1 MSCLAELSAPQAQG
15 RRSGL
20 AWLLWPDTNQVRNF
34 QMRRF
39 SMLRKMLSLLI
50 LLPCIIL
57 ISSGFLRAQT
67 IYHPEKLGPQD
78 YNFTTVD
85 SPGLYQEVDNG
96 NFVTWVNNSG
106 LVSQQYVGIDGNFHT
121 AVLLEDGWEVIDV
134 PGATNTEGTNANSQG
149 QIALTYSG
157 ADGVAHLA
165 IWKEGRYSYV
175 NDPCPA
181 EYTYGVAV
189 GINDLGQVTSY
200 VIDSNGVGW
209 ACVGNIGK
217 HPNFPYRSAVFGF
230 PGAVGTVPIMTND
243 LGVTVGAY
251 WDAQGVQH
259 GFVHRM
265 IGNVFTSVD
274 FPGASNSWVQG
285 IDDEGIMN
293 GSAQLNANGDW
304 AGFEIIGGHIEDW
317 NMPDAVQTDLF
328 VITNNL
334 RVAGLYQSADG
345 VWHGFVATPR

>member
-1 MSCLAELSAPQAQG
+1 
-15 RRSGL
+15 
-20 AWLLWPDTNQVRNF
+20 
-34 QMRRF
+34 
-39 SMLRKMLSLLI
+39 MLRKMLSLLI
-50 LLPCIIL
+50 LLPCITL
-57 ISSGFLRAQT
+57 TSSGFLRAQT

-85 SPGLYQEVDNG
+85 SPGLYQEVDTG
-96 NFVTWVNNSG
+96 WFVTWVNNSG
-106 LVSQQYVGIDGNFHT
+106 LVSQMYIGNDGNVHT
-121 AVLLEDGWEVIDV
+121 AVLLEDGWRVIDV
-134 PGATNTEGTNANSQG
+134 PGATNTAGTNANSQG
-149 QIALTYSG
+149 QIALTYWG

-165 IWKEGRYSYV
+165 IWKEGQYSYV

-181 EYTYGVAV
+181 EYTYGLAV

-200 VIDSNGVGW
+200 VVDSNGVSL
-209 ACVGNIGK
+209 ACVGSFGK
-217 HPNFPYRSAVFGF
+217 HRIFPYRGAVFGF
-230 PGAVGTVPIMTND
+230 PGAVSTIPLMTND

-285 IDDEGIMN
+285 INDEGIMN
-293 GSAQLNANGDW
+293 GSAQLNASGNW

-317 NMPDAVQTDLF
+317 NVPDAVQTDLF
-328 VITNNL
+328 VITNDL